1 MQHFDASSSN
11 WKKQKEKKKDKK
23 IQFTTFRNICNI
35 TKFFAKL
42 TSTAKLIINA
52 KLNLTNNETSKL
64 LNLRFYLNL

>member
-23 IQFTTFRNICNI
+23 IQFTTFRNICN

-52 KLNLTNNETSKL
+52 KLNVTNNETSKL
-64 LNLRFYLNL
+64 LNFRFYLSL